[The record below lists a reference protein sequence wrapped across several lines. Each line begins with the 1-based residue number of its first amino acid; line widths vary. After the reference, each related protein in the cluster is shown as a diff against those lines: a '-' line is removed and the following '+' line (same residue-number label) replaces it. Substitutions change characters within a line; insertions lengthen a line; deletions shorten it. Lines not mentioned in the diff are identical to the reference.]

1 MTWFCFSPAALNMLI
16 KQGLLKGLFA
26 VRAFLRLFN
35 TVIFMEREFGLIKEF
50 GAEFAFYL
58 TVGFFFVLWALRK
71 RISTPGMI
79 FFAFL
84 LLNGVERFLIEKI
97 RVNVAFAGSWTQ
109 AEVISLGLMIAGIA
123 GILWVRARNNKLN
136 GTQETH

>member
-1 MTWFCFSPAALNMLI
+1 MTWLRFSPTALNMLI

-58 TVGFFFVLWALRK
+58 TVGFFFVFFDGFFLNNFTTL
-71 RISTPGMI
+71 
-79 FFAFL
+79 FAF
-84 LLNGVERFLIEKI
+84 GE
-97 RVNVAFAGSWTQ
+97 
-109 AEVISLGLMIAGIA
+109 ISEAVGF
-123 GILWVRARNNKLN
+123 VK
-136 GTQETH
+136 H